1 MKTDWFHGPF
11 LDPDAATELYRTL
24 LAQPHWRPSGEP
36 EKSFIHYGHGYTGNG
51 GASDN
56 EIPEIPSWLQPVA
69 EQVSWHPRVGMH
81 VNFVACHRIDADGEV
96 SPHPD
101 PQQMIVP
108 MLVFGHE
115 RTFRVGGEIVGK
127 NGKPFPPMASQ
138 ASMARGTHIPAEEIL
153 LTHGS
158 LLVFDG
164 GRTFHSMLSAAEDER
179 FNANGF
185 ETRISVLF
193 RYTTSAMRQFGTR
206 GAIST
211 VA

>member
-1 MKTDWFHGPF
+1 
-11 LDPDAATELYRTL
+11 
-24 LAQPHWRPSGEP
+24 
-36 EKSFIHYGHGYTGNG
+36 
-51 GASDN
+51 
-56 EIPEIPSWLQPVA
+56 
-69 EQVSWHPRVGMH
+69 
-81 VNFVACHRIDADGEV
+81 
-96 SPHPD
+96 
-101 PQQMIVP
+101 
-108 MLVFGHE
+108 
-115 RTFRVGGEIVGK
+115 
-127 NGKPFPPMASQ
+127 
-138 ASMARGTHIPAEEIL
+138 MARGTHIPAEEIL